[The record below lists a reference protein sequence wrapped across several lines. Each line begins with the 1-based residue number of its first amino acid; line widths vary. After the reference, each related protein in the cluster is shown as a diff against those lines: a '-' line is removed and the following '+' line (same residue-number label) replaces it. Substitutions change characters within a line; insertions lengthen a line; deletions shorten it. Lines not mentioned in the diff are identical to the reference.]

1 MLWAQRLWLRLQTLF
16 RRERAVRLLDDE
28 LQFHLDEQIA
38 ENVAAGM
45 SREEA
50 RHAAMRAFGNSTV
63 LKEETRETW
72 GWIWLGTN
80 RPGFTLRIPRASQEP
95 SLHRRSCV
103 DAGVRHRCEHG
114 DVQPAGS
121 GCSAAF
127 ASPSS

>member
-16 RRERAVRLLDDE
+16 RRERAARLLNDE

-50 RHAAMRAFGNSTV
+50 RHAAMRAFGNSTA

-72 GWIWLGTN
+72 GWVWLEQIGQDLRYGFRALRKSPLFTAVAV
-80 RPGFTLRIPRASQEP
+80 FTLAFGIGANTAMF
-95 SLHRRSCV
+95 SLLDQVVLRLLP
-103 DAGVRHRCEHG
+103 VR
-114 DVQPAGS
+114 
-121 GCSAAF
+121 
-127 ASPSS
+127 